1 MGFRKDNHIMTI
13 SINTSDYTN
22 TKNVKI
28 DGIDFK
34 VRPMNSSETL
44 AYMQVAQSLSSISEK
59 EPDIEDIKK
68 ADKAVSDI
76 LDIFCS
82 IFDKPEE
89 AKAIFKNVPS
99 DKYFEIYDK
108 IMKGE
113 E

>member
-1 MGFRKDNHIMTI
+1 MTI

-34 VRPMNSSETL
+34 VRPMNSSETI
-44 AYMQVAQSLSSISEK
+44 AYMQVAQTLESISSEN
-59 EPDIEDIKK
+59 PDMETIKK
-68 ADKAVSDI
+68 ADKAISDI
-76 LDIFCS
+76 LNIFCS

-99 DKYFEIYDK
+99 EKYFEIYDA